1 MRPTGSMPQFGTRVG
16 TPAMKRPMA
25 ARRGSNP
32 PTNNHPARNADDTV
46 QSGKAKSERG
56 EAKMKAPR
64 FPKSEAHRWVAA
76 TAAIVLAGAAAFVP
90 EFYAGKKAAGQEKES
105 SHSAMA
111 DQSTTLADQTDLA
124 VTVYNSNIALVRDVR
139 ELHLPRGNF
148 RLKFMDIAA
157 TVNPATVHFRS
168 LTEPDKVGV
177 LEQNYEYD
185 LLEPAKLLNK
195 YVGKE
200 VTLVRS
206 YMDNGTTKHEEI
218 KATLLANNNGPV
230 WKIGNDIV
238 TGGYSESYRFPE
250 VPANLYE
257 RPTLLMSLENSGA
270 TKQKIESS
278 YLAGNLSWNAD
289 YVLTVGRDDK
299 AADLDGWVTVINN
312 SGTAFHNARLQL
324 VAGDLN
330 RLPEGGMR
338 DERAQYGVA
347 MKAAA
352 APQFQQENFS
362 EYHLYS
368 LGRRTSVE
376 DKETKQISLL
386 EGTGVP
392 VEKLFVVNGQGFYY
406 HNSQNPG
413 SPIKDPVM
421 VFYKFKNEEKSGLG
435 IPLPAG
441 NVRVYQK
448 DSKGGLLFIGEDHI
462 DHTPKDEFITVKIGN
477 AFDVVSERKQTDYK
491 SIASHVWEME
501 FEITLRNHKDTP
513 ITVQVNEP
521 IGGDW
526 EMLSS
531 SYKYTKTAA
540 FAAQFNVPVDK
551 NGTSVLKYRIRAR
564 W

>member
-1 MRPTGSMPQFGTRVG
+1 MSGAPN
-16 TPAMKRPMA
+16 
-25 ARRGSNP
+25 AR
-32 PTNNHPARNADDTV
+32 
-46 QSGKAKSERG
+46 KKSYRLI
-56 EAKMKAPR
+56 
-64 FPKSEAHRWVAA
+64 A
-76 TAAIVLAGAAAFVP
+76 TAAAMAFAGAAALVP
-90 EFYAGKKAAGQEKES
+90 AYQAGKKNGPAGLQEKDPARGVGTE
-105 SHSAMA
+105 
-111 DQSTTLADQTDLA
+111 QSTSLGDQTELA

-139 ELHLPRGNF
+139 QLQLPDGAF

-200 VTLVRS
+200 VTLTRS

-238 TGGYSESYRFPE
+238 TGLNGESYRFPE
-250 VPANLYE
+250 VPANLYD
-257 RPTLLMSLENSGA
+257 RPTLLMLLENSGSR
-270 TKQKIESS
+270 KQSIETS
-278 YLAGNLSWNAD
+278 YLATNLSWNAD
-289 YVLTVGRDDK
+289 YVLTVGREDK
-299 AADLDGWVTVINN
+299 AADLDGWVTIGNH
-312 SGTAFHNARLQL
+312 SGTGFHNVKLQL

-330 RLPEGGMR
+330 RLPEESR
-338 DERAQYGVA
+338 
-347 MKAAA
+347 MKAMDMMAA
-352 APQFQQENFS
+352 APASKAANQFHQESFS

-386 EGTGVP
+386 EGSGVP
-392 VEKLFVVNGQGFYY
+392 VQKLFVVNGQNYY
-406 HNSQNPG
+406 YRNAQNPG
-413 SPIKDPVM
+413 SPIKDAVM
-421 VFYKFKNEEKSGLG
+421 VYYKFKNEEKSGLG

-448 DSKGGLLFIGEDHI
+448 DSKGGILFVGEDRI
-462 DHTPKDEFITVKIGN
+462 EHTPKDEFLNIKIGN
-477 AFDVVSERKQTDYK
+477 AFDVVAERKQTDYK
-491 SIASHVWEME
+491 KIADRVYEMAY
-501 FEITLRNHKDTP
+501 EITLRNHKETAV
-513 ITVQVNEP
+513 TVQLNEP

-526 EMLSS
+526 EIVSS
-531 SYKYTKTAA
+531 TYEAKKMEA
-540 FAAQFNVPVDK
+540 FAAQFNVPVK
-551 NGTSVLKYRIRAR
+551 ANGESVLKYRIRVR

>member
-1 MRPTGSMPQFGTRVG
+1 MEPLQITKKVTR
-16 TPAMKRPMA
+16 
-25 ARRGSNP
+25 
-32 PTNNHPARNADDTV
+32 
-46 QSGKAKSERG
+46 
-56 EAKMKAPR
+56 
-64 FPKSEAHRWVAA
+64 RWASA
-76 TAAIVLAGAAAFVP
+76 GAAIALAGAIAVVP
-90 EFYAGKKAAGQEKES
+90 SYQARKKAGEQEKNV
-105 SHSAMA
+105 SAA
-111 DQSTTLADQTDLA
+111 NSVDQSTSLDDQTELA

-139 ELHLPRGNF
+139 QLLLPSGAF

-168 LTEPDKVGV
+168 LSEPEKVSV

-206 YMDNGTTKHEEI
+206 YMDNGTTKREEI

-238 TGGYSESYRFPE
+238 TGIYGEGYRFPE

-270 TKQKIESS
+270 RKQTIETS
-278 YLAGNLSWNAD
+278 YLASNLSWNAD

-299 AADLDGWVTVINN
+299 AADLDGWVTLVNN

-330 RLPEGGMR
+330 RLPAR
-338 DERAQYGVA
+338 DQYRTMEMVA
-347 MKAAA
+347 NAPAAKAAGG
-352 APQFQQENFS
+352 FVQENFS

-386 EGTGVP
+386 EGSGVP
-392 VEKLFVVNGQGFYY
+392 VEKLFVVNGQNFYY
-406 HNSQNPG
+406 RNAQNPG
-413 SPIKDPVM
+413 SPLKDPVM

-435 IPLPAG
+435 IPLPGG

-448 DSKGGLLFIGEDHI
+448 DSKGGVLFIGEDHI
-462 DHTPKDEFITVKIGN
+462 DHTPKDEFVTVKIGN
-477 AFDVVSERKQTDYK
+477 AFDVVAERKQTDFKKLSDRLY
-491 SIASHVWEME
+491 EME
-501 FEITLRNHKDTP
+501 YAITLRNHKDTP
-513 ITVQVNEP
+513 VTVEVNEP

-526 EMLSS
+526 EILSS
-531 SYKYTKTAA
+531 TYPAKKTEA
-540 FAAQFNVPVDK
+540 FAAQFHVPVK
-551 NGTSVLKYRIRAR
+551 SNGESVLKYRIRVH

>member
-1 MRPTGSMPQFGTRVG
+1 MKSPQGLITPGS
-16 TPAMKRPMA
+16 
-25 ARRGSNP
+25 
-32 PTNNHPARNADDTV
+32 
-46 QSGKAKSERG
+46 
-56 EAKMKAPR
+56 
-64 FPKSEAHRWVAA
+64 RWA
-76 TAAIVLAGAAAFVP
+76 TAGAAIVLASAAAFVP
-90 EFYAGKKAAGQEKES
+90 GYHAGQPNDPQEKES
-105 SHSAMA
+105 SRTISSDQSTSLA
-111 DQSTTLADQTDLA
+111 DQSDLA

-139 ELHLPRGNF
+139 DLQLPKGTF

-177 LEQNYEYD
+177 IEQNYEYD
-185 LLEPAKLLNK
+185 LLDPAKLLNK

-230 WKIGNDIV
+230 WRIGNDIV
-238 TGGYSESYRFPE
+238 TGVYGETIRFPE
-250 VPANLYE
+250 VPANLYD
-257 RPTLLMSLENSGA
+257 RPTLLMTLENSGA
-270 TKQKIESS
+270 PKQKIEAS
-278 YLAGNLSWNAD
+278 YLANSLSWNAD
-289 YVLTVGRDDK
+289 YVLTVSRDDK
-299 AADLDGWVTVINN
+299 AADLDGWVTVVNN

-330 RLPEGGMR
+330 RLPAPAPTRMAKDAVTFEA
-338 DERAQYGVA
+338 RAVVG
-347 MKAAA
+347 
-352 APQFQQENFS
+352 QFQQENFS

-392 VEKLFVVNGQGFYY
+392 VEKMFVVNGQNFYY
-406 HNSQNPG
+406 RNAQNPG
-413 SPIKDPVM
+413 SPLKDAVM
-421 VFYKFKNEEKSGLG
+421 VFYKFKNEEKAGLG

-441 NVRVYQK
+441 NLRVYQK

-462 DHTPKDEFITVKIGN
+462 DHTPKDEFVTVKIGN
-477 AFDVVSERKQTDYK
+477 AFDVVCERKQTAYK
-491 SIASHVWEME
+491 KIADRVFEME
-501 FEITLRNHKDTP
+501 YAITLRNHKDTP
-513 ITVQVNEP
+513 VTVQVNEP

-531 SYKYTKTAA
+531 TYEAKKTAA
-540 FAAQFNVPVDK
+540 FAAQFDVPVK
-551 NGTSVLKYRIRAR
+551 PNGESVLKYRVRVT

>member
-1 MRPTGSMPQFGTRVG
+1 METSGTTKSKGLRWAG
-16 TPAMKRPMA
+16 A
-25 ARRGSNP
+25 A
-32 PTNNHPARNADDTV
+32 
-46 QSGKAKSERG
+46 
-56 EAKMKAPR
+56 
-64 FPKSEAHRWVAA
+64 VAI
-76 TAAIVLAGAAAFVP
+76 TLAGAATFVP
-90 EFYAGKKAAGQEKES
+90 GYQAEKKASPQERETAQAQS
-105 SHSAMA
+105 
-111 DQSTTLADQTDLA
+111 DQSTTLNDQTELA

-139 ELHLPRGNF
+139 QLQMPNGGF

-168 LTEPDKVGV
+168 LTEPEKVGV
-177 LEQNYEYD
+177 IEQNYEYD

-206 YMDNGTTKHEEI
+206 YMENGTTKREEV

-238 TGGYSESYRFPE
+238 TGLYAESYRFPG

-270 TKQKIESS
+270 AKQKIEAS
-278 YLAGNLSWNAD
+278 YLATNLNWNSD
-289 YVLTVGRDDK
+289 YVLTVARDDK
-299 AADLDGWVTVINN
+299 SADLDGWVTVVNN

-330 RLPEGGMR
+330 RIPEAYGRNEAM
-338 DERAQYGVA
+338 DRAA
-347 MKAAA
+347 MKSMA
-352 APQFQQENFS
+352 APAAQFQQENFS

-368 LGRRTSVE
+368 LGRKTSVE

-386 EGTGVP
+386 QGSGVP
-392 VEKLFVVNGQGFYY
+392 VEKLFIVNGQNFYY
-406 HNSQNPG
+406 HNPQNPG
-413 SPIKDPVM
+413 SPIKDQVM
-421 VFYKFKNEEKSGLG
+421 VYYKFKNEEKAGLG

-441 NVRVYQK
+441 NLRVYQK
-448 DSKGGLLFIGEDHI
+448 DSKGGVLFVGEDRI
-462 DHTPKDEFITVKIGN
+462 DHTPKDEFLNIKIGN

-491 SIASHVWEME
+491 ALGSRTWEME
-501 FEITLRNHKDTP
+501 FEIKIRNHKDTAV
-513 ITVQVNEP
+513 TVEVNEP

-531 SYKYTKTAA
+531 SYKYDKTAA
-540 FAAQFNVPVDK
+540 FAARFEVPVK
-551 NGTSVLKYRIRAR
+551 ANGESVLKYRIRAH